1 MARFAGLIWS
11 SIIDSLFSCEKDM
24 TVKQKR
30 APTHPGSILREI
42 TFPAMKVTISQA
54 AREMSVSRQSLHK
67 ILAGERAITPEM
79 ALRLGKLCGN
89 GPGIWLRMQVA
100 HDLWVAEHAL
110 SGEIERIPTHQAA

>member
-1 MARFAGLIWS
+1 MATER
-11 SIIDSLFSCEKDM
+11 
-24 TVKQKR
+24 KR

-79 ALRLGKLCGN
+79 AVRLGKLCGN

-110 SGEIERIPTHQAA
+110 SREIERIPTHRSA